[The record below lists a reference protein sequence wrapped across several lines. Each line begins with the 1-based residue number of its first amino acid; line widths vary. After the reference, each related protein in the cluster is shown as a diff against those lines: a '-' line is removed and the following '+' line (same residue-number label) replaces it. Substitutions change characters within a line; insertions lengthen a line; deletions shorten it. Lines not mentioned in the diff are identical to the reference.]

1 MFKMKAVILAGGEAT
16 RLRPLTCNISK
27 IMVPVLNRPFF
38 QYIIGYLKKH
48 NIIDI
53 ILAVGKSHDQIQS
66 YFSDGSNFGVKL
78 AYSVEDYPMG
88 TAGAIKN
95 AEKFLNDSFIVF
107 NGDVF
112 TDIDLTTM
120 MKLHREKKATA
131 SIAVTPVDNPTSYGV
146 VETDSQGRVKRFL
159 EKPSRDEATT
169 NMINAGIYILE
180 PDILSYIIPNSFS
193 MFERNVFPTLL
204 EGGRAIYSYPSQDY
218 WIDIGTPDKYL
229 RLHYDLLYRSVG
241 NRGIKFEGESSV
253 HPSAQIEGPTIVG
266 EGCIIEKDSVIKG
279 PVALG
284 ARCRIEESAIVEGAI
299 LWQDCKIG
307 KGARLRNCMLAP
319 CCCIEERVEILDNC
333 VLGDSVRIG
342 KGNRLSQ
349 GIRIWPNKSIEPN
362 TISF

>member
-1 MFKMKAVILAGGEAT
+1 MFKVKAVILAGGEAT
-16 RLRPLTCNISK
+16 RLRPLTCDIPK

-48 NIIDI
+48 NILDI

-66 YFSDGSNFGVKL
+66 YFSDGSDFGVKL
-78 AYSVEDYPMG
+78 AYSVEDSPMG
-88 TAGAIKN
+88 TAGAVKN
-95 AEKFLNDSFIVF
+95 AEKFLDDSFIVF

-112 TDIDLTTM
+112 TDINLTTM
-120 MKLHREKKATA
+120 MKLHREKKANA
-131 SIAVTPVDNPTSYGV
+131 SIALTPVDNPTSYGV

-180 PDILSYIIPNSFS
+180 PDILNYITPNSFF

-218 WIDIGTPDKYL
+218 WIDIGTLDKYL
-229 RLHYDLLYRSVG
+229 RLQYDLLYRSIG
-241 NRGIKFEGESSV
+241 NRGIKFESESSV

-266 EGCIIEKDSVIKG
+266 EGCIIEKDSIIRG

-284 ARCRIEESAIVEGAI
+284 ARCRIEEGAIVEGAI
-299 LWQDCKIG
+299 LWQDCNIG
-307 KGARLRNCMLAP
+307 KGARLRNCVLASS
-319 CCCIEERVEILDNC
+319 CCIEKETEVLDNC
-333 VLGDSVRIG
+333 VLGDGVRIG
-342 KGNRLSQ
+342 EGNRLSQ